1 MSLGTQCPKSSSF
14 DDLRRSFDLHQLH
27 QLSGERRSESD
38 YLSDD
43 AHSVTTGSGFI
54 TRFIPDFFCFFQFS
68 FLKVSFFKRESSALS
83 LFHPKVSMKSTRC
96 YNPLLATGVTAHY
109 SLQDR

>member
-14 DDLRRSFDLHQLH
+14 DDLRMIFDLHQLH

-43 AHSVTTGSGFI
+43 AHSVTTGSGYI
-54 TRFIPDFFCFFQFS
+54 TRFIPDSFVFFTLVF
-68 FLKVSFFKRESSALS
+68 
-83 LFHPKVSMKSTRC
+83 
-96 YNPLLATGVTAHY
+96 
-109 SLQDR
+109 